1 MKYMSM
7 PSIVAKAIMCLLL
20 STAGI
25 TLSHGQ
31 TNDSIAH
38 TMLVADYDYTCQTSN
53 AKGEELKVSYGLTLQ
68 VAQDM
73 ACTMGRKRHSGEN
86 DMSER
91 LLYAPVTWQN
101 YPQGKM
107 TSLEAIPPYQY
118 LTSEAMPQLKWK
130 VQAEHDTICGLPC
143 QKAIGQYGGRTWTAW
158 FAEGLPS
165 RFGPWRLGG
174 LPGLI
179 LRAVSEDGIHHF
191 ECNRVDFV
199 KEAIAYSV
207 PNEAVKC
214 TRAKFVKL
222 RNSTFG
228 NPNYLTNPDVLHQA
242 RADREYDRHGRERTD
257 RHGTHQYE
265 ASEVPA
271 PRSLMPYGEVR
282 TPHIPLVTKSHTCP
296 STRLQDQCDRA
307 GALWHQACGGG
318 HRSPP
323 ASIR

>member
-1 MKYMSM
+1 MSTGLSRDSLIKSTIHILIGKTMKYMSM
-7 PSIVAKAIMCLLL
+7 PSIVAKAITCLLL
-20 STAGI
+20 STAGT
-25 TLSHGQ
+25 TLSHAQ

-107 TSLEAIPPYQY
+107 TSIETIPPYQY

-228 NPNYLTNPDVLHQA
+228 NPNYLTNPTYYIKPEQIGSMTVMAGSVLI
-242 RADREYDRHGRERTD
+242 
-257 RHGTHQYE
+257 GT
-265 ASEVPA
+265 VPINMKPA
-271 PRSLMPYGEVR
+271 KYQ
-282 TPHIPLVTKSHTCP
+282 PLD
-296 STRLQDQCDRA
+296 L
-307 GALWHQACGGG
+307 
-318 HRSPP
+318 
-323 ASIR
+323 

>member
-7 PSIVAKAIMCLLL
+7 PAIVAKAITCLLF

-25 TLSHGQ
+25 TLSHAQ

-53 AKGEELKVSYGLTLQ
+53 AKGEEVKVSYGLTLQ

-107 TSLEAIPPYQY
+107 TSIETIPPYQY

-165 RFGPWRLGG
+165 RFGPW
-174 LPGLI
+174 
-179 LRAVSEDGIHHF
+179 
-191 ECNRVDFV
+191 
-199 KEAIAYSV
+199 
-207 PNEAVKC
+207 
-214 TRAKFVKL
+214 
-222 RNSTFG
+222 
-228 NPNYLTNPDVLHQA
+228 
-242 RADREYDRHGRERTD
+242 
-257 RHGTHQYE
+257 
-265 ASEVPA
+265 
-271 PRSLMPYGEVR
+271 
-282 TPHIPLVTKSHTCP
+282 
-296 STRLQDQCDRA
+296 
-307 GALWHQACGGG
+307 
-318 HRSPP
+318 
-323 ASIR
+323 

>member
-7 PSIVAKAIMCLLL
+7 PSIVAKAITCLLFY
-20 STAGI
+20 TAGI
-25 TLSHGQ
+25 TLSHAQ
-31 TNDSIAH
+31 TNDSITH

-53 AKGEELKVSYGLTLQ
+53 AKGEEVKVSYGLTLQ

-107 TSLEAIPPYQY
+107 TSIETIPPYQY

-228 NPNYLTNPDVLHQA
+228 NPNYLTNPTYYIKPEQIGSMTVIAGSVLI
-242 RADREYDRHGRERTD
+242 
-257 RHGTHQYE
+257 GTHQHE
-265 ASEVPA
+265 ACEVPA
-271 PRSLMPYGEVR
+271 TRSLMPYGEVR
-282 TPHIPLVTKSHTCP
+282 TPHTPLVTKSRTCP
-296 STRLQDQCDRA
+296 STRLQDQCDWA
-307 GALWHQACGGG
+307 GALWLQACGGG

>member
-1 MKYMSM
+1 MNILIGKTMKYMSM
-7 PSIVAKAIMCLLL
+7 PSIMAKAITCLLL

-25 TLSHGQ
+25 PLSHAQ

-53 AKGEELKVSYGLTLQ
+53 AKGEEIKVSYGLTLQ

-228 NPNYLTNPDVLHQA
+228 NPNYLTNPTYYIKPEQIGSMTVIAGSVLI
-242 RADREYDRHGRERTD
+242 
-257 RHGTHQYE
+257 GT
-265 ASEVPA
+265 VPINMKPA
-271 PRSLMPYGEVR
+271 KYQ
-282 TPHIPLVTKSHTCP
+282 PLD
-296 STRLQDQCDRA
+296 L
-307 GALWHQACGGG
+307 
-318 HRSPP
+318 
-323 ASIR
+323 

>member
-1 MKYMSM
+1 MKDTLHDINTNTGQIMNILIGKTMKYMSM
-7 PSIVAKAIMCLLL
+7 PSIVAKAITCLLL

-107 TSLEAIPPYQY
+107 TSIETIPPYQY

-130 VQAEHDTICGLPC
+130 RCRPSMTPSVACPVRRLSVSMVAGHGRLGLPRDYP
-143 QKAIGQYGGRTWTAW
+143 AA
-158 FAEGLPS
+158 
-165 RFGPWRLGG
+165 LG
-174 LPGLI
+174 
-179 LRAVSEDGIHHF
+179 
-191 ECNRVDFV
+191 
-199 KEAIAYSV
+199 
-207 PNEAVKC
+207 
-214 TRAKFVKL
+214 
-222 RNSTFG
+222 
-228 NPNYLTNPDVLHQA
+228 
-242 RADREYDRHGRERTD
+242 HGD
-257 RHGTHQYE
+257 
-265 ASEVPA
+265 
-271 PRSLMPYGEVR
+271 
-282 TPHIPLVTKSHTCP
+282 
-296 STRLQDQCDRA
+296 
-307 GALWHQACGGG
+307 
-318 HRSPP
+318 
-323 ASIR
+323 